1 MTKPIGVGVIGA
13 SPGPNSWA
21 ANSHI
26 PALRA
31 VRGFELRAVAT
42 SRRAS
47 ADAAAQAYG
56 VEGFADARKLIDH
69 AGVDLVVV
77 SVKVTQHHDLVEQAL
92 AAGKT
97 VYSEWPLG
105 STLVEART
113 LAGLAEASGVRTAI
127 GLQSRFAPA
136 VRRMHD
142 LVDEGYL
149 GRILATTL
157 IGSGMGWGATT
168 DRAHAYMFGAANGAT
183 TLTVSTG
190 HALDALTY
198 VLGDIK
204 RVTAT
209 LGIGRGEVRVADEGA
224 DVPVTAPDQVAVTAG
239 LRSGAIASIFY
250 RGGLS
255 RAGDLRWEIN
265 GTSGDLLL
273 TSPIA
278 NGNIQTTELALA
290 GASTP
295 ETTLSPLELPQPAGL
310 EPVAIPAGPARNV
323 AALYAAFARDLAE
336 DTHTVPDFAHALT
349 IQTLI
354 ADIQAADG
362 R

>member
-1 MTKPIGVGVIGA
+1 MPNPIGVGVIGA
-13 SPGPNSWA
+13 SPGPDSWA
-21 ANSHI
+21 ANAHI

-31 VRGFELRAVAT
+31 LRGFELRAVAT

-56 VEGFADARKLIDH
+56 VEGFDDARKLIDH
-69 AGVDLVVV
+69 PGVDLVVV
-77 SVKVTQHHDLVEQAL
+77 AVKVTHHYDLVKQAL
-92 AAGKT
+92 AAGKM

-105 STLVEART
+105 AT
-113 LAGLAEASGVRTAI
+113 LAEAGTLAELAEANGVRTVI

-149 GRILATTL
+149 GRTLATTL
-157 IGSGMGWGATT
+157 IGSGVAWGATT
-168 DRAHAYMFGAANGAT
+168 DRAHAYMFDAANGAT
-183 TLTVSTG
+183 TLTVPTG

-198 VLGDIK
+198 VLGDITD
-204 RVTAT
+204 VTAT
-209 LGIGRGEVRVADEGA
+209 LGIGRGVVQIADEGA
-224 DVPVTAPDQVAVTAG
+224 IVPVTAPDHIAVTAG
-239 LRSGAIASIFY
+239 LQSGAIASVFY

-273 TSPIA
+273 TSPMA
-278 NGNIQTTELALA
+278 NGNIQATELTLA
-290 GASTP
+290 GASAP
-295 ETTLSPLELPQPAGL
+295 EKTLSRLELPRPAHPEL
-310 EPVAIPAGPARNV
+310 AAIPVGPARNV
-323 AALYAAFARDLAE
+323 AALYAAFAEDLAKDSRE
-336 DTHTVPDFAHALT
+336 VPDFAHALT

-354 ADIQAADG
+354 AEIQAAG
-362 R
+362 AR

>member
-1 MTKPIGVGVIGA
+1 MTNPIGVGVIGA
-13 SPGPNSWA
+13 SPGPDSWA

-31 VRGFELRAVAT
+31 LRGFELRAVAT

-56 VEGFADARKLIDH
+56 VEGFDDARMLIDH
-69 AGVDLVVV
+69 PGVDLVVV
-77 SVKVTQHHDLVEQAL
+77 AVKVTQHYDLVKQAL
-92 AAGKT
+92 AAGKM

-105 STLVEART
+105 TTLAEART
-113 LAGLAEASGVRTAI
+113 LAELAEATGVRTVI

-136 VRRMHD
+136 VLRMHD

-157 IGSGMGWGATT
+157 IGSGVAWGATT
-168 DRAHAYMFGAANGAT
+168 DRAHAYMFDAANGAT

-198 VLGDIK
+198 VLGDITS
-204 RVTAT
+204 VTAT
-209 LGIGRGEVRVADEGA
+209 LGIGRGVVQIADEGA
-224 DVPVTAPDQVAVTAG
+224 VVPVTAPDQIAVTAG

-273 TSPIA
+273 TSLVA
-278 NGNIQTTELALA
+278 NGNIQATELTLA

-295 ETTLSPLELPQPAGL
+295 ETTLSHLELPRPAGPEL
-310 EPVAIPAGPARNV
+310 AAIPVGPARNV
-323 AALYAAFARDLAE
+323 AALYAAFAKDLAE
-336 DTHTVPDFAHALT
+336 DTRTVPDFAHALT

-354 ADIQAADG
+354 ADIQASDG